1 MGETGALVGVGGVGL
16 RGRRGGGG
24 GGGERKRKVL
34 TWEVRK
40 GITLTACT
48 ILLSDPLLGLKT
60 FVSQCLKLS
69 KAFQLSAVDSLVL
82 LF

>member
-24 GGGERKRKVL
+24 EGERKRKVL